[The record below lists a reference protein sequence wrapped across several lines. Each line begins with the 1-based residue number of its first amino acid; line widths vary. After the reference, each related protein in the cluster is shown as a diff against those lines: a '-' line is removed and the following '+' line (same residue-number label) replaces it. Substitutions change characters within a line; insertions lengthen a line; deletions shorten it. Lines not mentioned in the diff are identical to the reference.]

1 MEKRL
6 LDTIAL
12 PDGVKNLNKEE
23 RTELCKE
30 LREEILNKVCVT
42 GGHLASNLGAIEL
55 TVALHSVFDSPNEP
69 IVWDVGHQCYAHKIL
84 TGRDITGIR
93 TENGLSG
100 FPKSQESVHDA
111 FVAGHAST
119 SVSAA
124 LGIAEAKKMQG
135 DNHAVVAVVGDGAA
149 SGGMIY
155 EAINNAGRSKAN
167 LIIVLNDNEMSIS
180 KNVGAMAKYLAKI
193 RTKEGYFRFKD
204 GLQSGMLKIPVV
216 GKGIFKAAKSIKATV
231 KDFYYGSNTFE
242 HFGFSYLGPVDGH
255 NTEMLIRVFRRAQS
269 LKCPVLVHINT
280 VKGKGYLPAEEA
292 PSKFHGVAPFH
303 KETGALVSSPKKS
316 FSDAFGETLCRLAQ
330 EDPKICAITAAMTDG
345 TGLRSFSETYPDR
358 FFDVGIAE
366 EHALTFAAGLAAGG
380 MKPVFAVYA
389 TFLQRAFD
397 QLIHDASI
405 EPKHVVLG
413 IDRAGIVGGDGETH
427 QGIFDI
433 PMLTPIPGVTIRCP
447 FTYQELFFD
456 IKTALEGNGVQA
468 VRYPRD
474 SEKTVPEFYQRDY
487 HDFDF
492 FGDNKTTLI
501 VTYGRLFA
509 EACIAAEKIDASVL
523 KLNRVFPLDPAMM
536 EEAFQYKNIVFF
548 EESVELGSIAEHFGA
563 ELQKRS
569 FKGRYKACCVK
580 GFVPHMSVSR
590 AMQIHGLDHD
600 SMIKTIEEVCHD

>member
-30 LREEILNKVCVT
+30 LREEILNKVSVT

-216 GKGIFKAAKSIKATV
+216 GKGIFKAAKSIKAAV

-303 KETGALVSSPKKS
+303 KETGTLVSSPKKS

-433 PMLTPIPGVTIRCP
+433 PMLTPIPGITIRCP

-468 VRYPRD
+468 IRYPRD

-509 EACIAAEKIDASVL
+509 EACIAAEKIGASVL

-548 EESVELGSIAEHFGA
+548 EESVEPGSIAEHFGA